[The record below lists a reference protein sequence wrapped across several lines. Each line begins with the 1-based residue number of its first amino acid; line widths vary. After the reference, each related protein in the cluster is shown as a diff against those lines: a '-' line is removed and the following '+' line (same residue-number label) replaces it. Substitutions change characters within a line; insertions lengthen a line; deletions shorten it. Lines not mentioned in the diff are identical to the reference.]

1 MNTSVTVKLSDA
13 LQDTIAGLANG
24 GQGFYLYAVA
34 YDKSGSL
41 GPHVTIVDGSTAN
54 PEIPDAVQIP
64 LPFHVNGGK
73 LYFIVQSVTAGQ
85 ASGLFDGPSPAIT
98 KQGDLNWGNAAAH
111 DFRYDSFEWSTLGV
125 SGDAG
130 NLSDIEAFGI
140 PMSLSIQ
147 YPAVAGAAPQ
157 TRGYAVDG
165 ASIFSLING
174 INDGAL
180 VHDFTAGP
188 LQGSPRFAT
197 GPANAV
203 ALNGP
208 GGVSAGDWSPYV
220 ESLGKTG
227 ASGVH
232 VAGYFNGAPS
242 VEWMV
247 YDGKNVQYSEYH
259 NPGFY
264 GFTATYEPQPLTLV
278 TASNSTL
285 AANPFQPQNGQ
296 SVITVT
302 DPNAHLYVANSTVVT
317 FANAT
322 DVGGIPASVIN
333 GPHTVTT
340 IIDSSHYQ
348 ISISGQTATN
358 SVPGGGVGV
367 TSAVPLNADPF
378 SAQDGDM
385 FFTVTDPFAAG
396 YANEGVQVTFDGATA
411 FAGYSADYLN
421 GTTFTITELVDATH
435 YRVGTSTAAMGG
447 HGGGAAVEPI
457 YVRPHAGTFVFTP
470 DANSQI
476 QGTLKITSQDLAN
489 SIYST
494 LGNATIENPDGS
506 LYQFSSLDNLGQVVV
521 GPEMNTGA
529 NNQWGAFLTK
539 LLVAFDAGYLGS
551 TATPL
556 NSLLGSGAINLG
568 HSWNDDPTFAFG
580 GKIASGQAGAVTSWN
595 WATATYGTGQTSD
608 SYARI
613 FFDNTNSYGN
623 GYSDGLTALF
633 QQGGPLAATGY
644 SATLAANDPFSFV
657 LNSGVVTVTD
667 PNAGNYQA
675 GQLVTF
681 AGLPTLAG
689 VNMNQTFAITP
700 VSATTYQVTLPGGA
714 TANATTTG
722 GGSAA
727 VYQMDVPAVAFT
739 DTLAVDALSAVE
751 SSGTITVTDANAA
764 SYARVGAVVSFG
776 GVTGFAGIDP
786 AKLNTTFS
794 ITKVVDATHYEIQLH
809 GATATATTTGGGS
822 AIVADVPGIAIT
834 LFDVAQPAY
843 QGTTLAETQGYTPTR
858 IYNTYDPSLGPLKAP
873 LDSTGAPNLSLIFGM
888 GVGQVRVD
896 PDATVSLGF
905 YTAPPSGA
913 ATFNTVSIPTHQQIT
928 SSLSANPF
936 ATTIHSKVVTVTDP
950 NAGQYAA
957 EGASVTFSGASPVAG
972 LGLNG
977 TFQITKVLGA
987 TTYQIEA
994 STAATAT
1001 TTGGGTVSGMADPI
1015 LYQTWV
1021 FNAGTQQFTP
1031 VGAGSPAGNI
1041 LQINGLPY
1049 DTGVNWYQL
1058 SISHGGTLRTYNM
1071 YMDAVAGSGILNP
1084 QFQGNPPGSIAF
1096 DNLAALPAVLGPNQ
1110 YLTSVNVG
1118 LFNGGTVSMD
1128 PALLELVT
1136 DSAIISAPSNSGI
1149 WPNSGPW
1156 PTPNAP
1162 VLGTLS
1168 GTTFTNWTTGG
1179 ATPSYSYNTPNSN
1192 LDAVTT
1198 GDLAFGWWGADQQ
1211 WVGYNAYNAGGK
1223 AIEVINGYTNKVS
1236 GSDVAVLT
1244 FSSTG
1249 PYASHHPITATAD
1262 IDGKWVTAAT
1272 AFGNG
1277 TYSATMTEYLASDTS
1292 FVTPVANPSSAL
1304 EFTVAVPTLPF
1315 ANTGGGYL
1323 QLDGTG
1329 GGGGSW
1335 IELATT
1341 GSSMPNGTL
1350 LVFATDALGNM
1361 LDRDGNITTDLSA
1374 AVLASIGSV
1383 AFDNGTV
1390 MQAGTQSVYLPV
1402 GQQLHFAVQIGNNVI
1417 EQLPGVQVTGAG
1429 ALNVSVSGRFGTLN
1443 LSAMVDNMLS
1453 AEDSLA
1459 GSQRNHNQAWVY
1471 LTQGQDVHVDV
1482 QGSAWNYN
1490 TIHFVKIDV
1499 NPANGNLSVG
1509 GVAYG
1514 NTDAFRASVMANWD
1528 PGFAATGG
1536 RGNFGTAADWDVSTG
1551 SGFYAPVL
1559 RTEGGDIFVIGTA
1572 NVDGQSHIRTYGQNT
1587 FGFEDLRA
1595 DQNSDFDYNDLVMK
1609 LSLA

>member
-13 LQDTIAGLANG
+13 LKDTIAGFANG
-24 GQGFYLYAVA
+24 GQGFYLYAIT
-34 YDKSGSL
+34 YEGNDQESL
-41 GPHVTIVDGSTAN
+41 GPHITIVDGSTVN
-54 PEIPDAVQIP
+54 PVIPDAVKIP
-64 LPFHVNGGK
+64 VPFNLDGGK
-73 LYFIVQSVTAGQ
+73 LYFIIQSVTAGQ
-85 ASGLFDGPSPAIT
+85 ASGLFDGPHAAI
-98 KQGDLNWGNAAAH
+98 KSQGDLNWGNAATH
-111 DFRYDSFEWSTLGV
+111 DFRYDSFEWTTLGRA
-125 SGDAG
+125 GDSG
-130 NLSDIEAFGI
+130 NLTDVEVFGI
-140 PMSLSIQ
+140 PMSINIQ

-165 ASIFSLING
+165 ANIFSQIND

-180 VHDFTAGP
+180 VYDFTAGP

-203 ALNGP
+203 APNGP

-264 GFTATYEPQPLTLV
+264 GFTATYEPQPLTLE
-278 TASNSTL
+278 TASLSTL
-285 AANPFQPQNGQ
+285 AANPFQPHSGQ

-317 FANAT
+317 FSNAA
-322 DVGGIPASVIN
+322 DVGGFPASAIN
-333 GPHTVTT
+333 GPHTVTK
-340 IIDSSHYQ
+340 IVDSSHYE
-348 ISISGQTATN
+348 ISISGQTATSN
-358 SVPGGGVGV
+358 TPGGGAGV
-367 TSAVPLNADPF
+367 TSTVPLNANPF
-378 SAQDGDM
+378 SAHDGDM

-396 YANEGVQVTFDGATA
+396 YANEGVHVTFDGATA
-411 FAGYSADYLN
+411 FAGFSADYLN
-421 GTTFTITELVDATH
+421 GTTFTITKLIDATH
-435 YRVGTSTAAMGG
+435 YRVGTSTAAQTGT
-447 HGGGAAVEPI
+447 GGGGAVEPI
-457 YVRPHAGTFVFTP
+457 YVRPNAGTFVFTP

-506 LYQFSSLDNLGQVVV
+506 LYQFSGLDDLGHVVV
-521 GPEMNTGA
+521 GPAMNTGA
-529 NNQWGAFLTK
+529 NNEWGAFLTK

-556 NSLLGSGAINLG
+556 NSQLGTGPINLG
-568 HSWNDDPTFAFG
+568 HTWNEDPTFAFG
-580 GKIASGQAGAVTSWN
+580 GKIASGAGAVTSWT
-595 WATATYGTGQTSD
+595 WDTATYGTGQTSD

-613 FFDNTNSYGN
+613 FFDHTNSYGN

-657 LNSGVVTVTD
+657 QNSGVVTVTD
-667 PNAGNYQA
+667 PNAGSYRA
-675 GQLVTF
+675 GQLVSF
-681 AGLPTLAG
+681 AGLPILAG

-714 TANATTTG
+714 KANATTTG
-722 GGSAA
+722 GGSAV

-751 SSGTITVTDANAA
+751 SSGTITVTDPHAA
-764 SYARVGAVVSFG
+764 SYARVGAVVSFSG
-776 GVTGFAGIDP
+776 IDGFAGIDP

-822 AIVADVPGIAIT
+822 AIVAEVPGIAIT
-834 LFDVAQPAY
+834 LFDVNQPAY
-843 QGTTLAETQGYTPTR
+843 HGTTLAETQGYTPTR

-873 LDSTGAPNLSLIFGM
+873 LDSTGASNLSLIVGM

-896 PDATVSLGF
+896 PDAKVTLGF
-905 YTAPPSGA
+905 YATTTGGL
-913 ATFNTVSIPTHQQIT
+913 ATFNTLSIPTDQQIT
-928 SSLSANPF
+928 SNLGTNPF
-936 ATTIHSKVVTVTDP
+936 ATTNESKVVTVTDP

-972 LGLNG
+972 LTLNG

-994 STAATAT
+994 GATANAT

-1015 LYQTWV
+1015 LYQTWI

-1031 VGAGSPAGNI
+1031 AGAGSPAGNI

-1058 SISHGGTLRTYNM
+1058 SIGNDRTSRTYNM

-1084 QFQGNPPGSIAF
+1084 QFNGNPAGSIAF

-1136 DSAIISAPSNSGI
+1136 DSAIIGAVSNAST
-1149 WPNSGPW
+1149 W
-1156 PTPNAP
+1156 PTPKAP

-1179 ATPSYSYNTPNSN
+1179 STPSYSYNTPNSG
-1192 LDAVTT
+1192 LGSVST

-1211 WVGYNAYNAGGK
+1211 WVGYNAYNDGQPVG
-1223 AIEVINGYTNKVS
+1223 IEVIDGYTNKVS

-1249 PYASHHPITATAD
+1249 PYTSHIPIFAPAD
-1262 IDGKWVTAAT
+1262 IDGKWVVSGN
-1272 AFGNG
+1272 FGNG
-1277 TYSATMTEYLASDTS
+1277 TYSATMMEYLASDTG
-1292 FVTPVANPSSAL
+1292 FTTPVANPSAAL
-1304 EFTVAVPTLPF
+1304 EFTVNALNLPF

-1335 IELATT
+1335 IELTTT

-1350 LVFATDALGNM
+1350 LVFATDMFGNM

-1402 GQQLHFAVQIGNNVI
+1402 GQQLHFAVQTGNNVI

-1429 ALNVSVSGRFGTLN
+1429 ALNVSVSGGFGTLN
-1443 LSAMVDNMLS
+1443 LSATVDNTLS
-1453 AEDSLA
+1453 AEASLA
-1459 GSQRNHNQAWVY
+1459 GSQRNHNEAWVY

-1499 NPANGNLSVG
+1499 NPVNGNWSVG

-1514 NTDAFRASVMANWD
+1514 NTDAFRASVVANWD
-1528 PGFAATGG
+1528 PGFAVTGG